1 MKTNSDF
8 LHKSSSWVEI
18 GLHAENQL
26 PGYPGSGLNKLFR
39 VGGVGGQGGDHT
51 FFFFIN
57 HLVRL
62 K

>member
-26 PGYPGSGLNKLFR
+26 PGYPGSGLNELFR
-39 VGGVGGQGGDHT
+39 VGGVGVVK
-51 FFFFIN
+51 N
-57 HLVRL
+57 
-62 K
+62 